1 MKKTII
7 YFLTVITAGIFV
19 FSCKKEYEYKA
30 QRSSPE
36 GKAYIKVI
44 DASPG
49 FRNLTTQPDSFHV
62 YADNAKLSGTFLT
75 YNGIFP
81 ATGYAAVAA
90 GQRNIRLSIVG
101 KVNVDSVT
109 VVTLPKNFE
118 AGKYYTFIVND
129 SMGSLQ
135 NPTRIVNN
143 DVFTPPA
150 YNNFKLQFIH
160 GVVNDTVGKTVDVYS
175 FRAGSNI
182 FTGVAAGQS
191 AAFINLP
198 VTALSDTLS
207 IRRTGTNNELTR
219 VTTVSFGSQKV
230 YTLLYKGNTAIT
242 GTKGKS
248 AVVYTN
254 L

>member
-7 YFLTVITAGIFV
+7 YFLTLMAAGV
-19 FSCKKEYEYKA
+19 FIVSCKKEYEYKA
-30 QRSSPE
+30 KRSSP
-36 GKAYIKVI
+36 GGSAYIKVI

-49 FRNLTTQPDSFHV
+49 FRNLTTYPDSFHV

-81 ATGYAAVAA
+81 ATGYAAIAA
-90 GQRNIRLSIVG
+90 GQHNIRLSLVG
-101 KVNVDSVT
+101 KTNVDSLT

-118 AGKYYTFIVND
+118 SGKYYTFIVND

-135 NPTRIVNN
+135 NPTRILNN
-143 DVFTPPA
+143 DVFTVPA
-150 YNNFKLQFIH
+150 YNTFKLQFIH
-160 GVVNDTVGKTVDVYS
+160 GVVNDTLGKTVDVYS
-175 FRAGSNI
+175 YRAGNTI
-182 FTGVAAGQS
+182 FSGVAPGQS
-191 AAFINLP
+191 AAFIDLP
-198 VTALSDTLS
+198 VTSLTDTLS
-207 IRRTGTNNELTR
+207 IRRAGTTNELTR
-219 VTTVSFGSQKV
+219 VNTVSFGNQKV

-242 GTKGKS
+242 GTKGKT